1 MRTLEK
7 KTDLKKEKEKLS
19 EEDETKRSVIYI
31 CRSLSSL
38 RRGIKRV
45 KKKKKI

>member
-7 KTDLKKEKEKLS
+7 KTDLKKEKKKLS
-19 EEDETKRSVIYI
+19 EEDETKRNVIYI
-31 CRSLSSL
+31 CRRLSSL

-45 KKKKKI
+45 KKKKLR